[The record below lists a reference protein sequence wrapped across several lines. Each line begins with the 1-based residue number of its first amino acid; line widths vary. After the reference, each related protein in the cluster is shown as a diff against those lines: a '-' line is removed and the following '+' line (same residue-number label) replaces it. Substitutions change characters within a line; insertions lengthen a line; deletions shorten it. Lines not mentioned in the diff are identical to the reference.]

1 MQTDIWLSGTPQA
14 RPPLA
19 ATGPHVRAPC
29 AVHFIVRHCTCR
41 EMHTVIFVR
50 SSEPRGIGMGS
61 GLAVSAGIHAGAQA
75 SKRRRG
81 AEGVLLVRI
90 LLPAASA
97 SVVLV
102 KRLSGI
108 MFFGV
113 LGCPVGGNFGS
124 LMV

>member
-1 MQTDIWLSGTPQA
+1 
-14 RPPLA
+14 
-19 ATGPHVRAPC
+19 
-29 AVHFIVRHCTCR
+29 
-41 EMHTVIFVR
+41 
-50 SSEPRGIGMGS
+50 MGS

-102 KRLSGI
+102 ERLSGI
-108 MFFGV
+108 MFFSGAPWGV
-113 LGCPVGGNFGS
+113 ILAASWCEPPMTSTRHRPSLILRQIRPEFRQHLTGS
-124 LMV
+124 CVHNAMYTACVSTSLVDLAMCATV

>member
-1 MQTDIWLSGTPQA
+1 
-14 RPPLA
+14 
-19 ATGPHVRAPC
+19 
-29 AVHFIVRHCTCR
+29 
-41 EMHTVIFVR
+41 
-50 SSEPRGIGMGS
+50 MGS

-102 KRLSGI
+102 ERLLGITFLAFSGAPR
-108 MFFGV
+108 GV
-113 LGCPVGGNFGS
+113 ILTSRMVGTVEASVRHRPSLILRRIRPEFRQHLAGSCAHSAMYTACVFTSLVDLGMCATV
-124 LMV
+124 

>member
-1 MQTDIWLSGTPQA
+1 
-14 RPPLA
+14 
-19 ATGPHVRAPC
+19 
-29 AVHFIVRHCTCR
+29 
-41 EMHTVIFVR
+41 MHTVIFVR

-102 KRLSGI
+102 ERLSGI